1 MRPKLV
7 VILGV
12 VFNQPRYQFG
22 QSQRISSLSEFGMYY
37 IGLEKV
43 LKTKVIER
51 TIN

>member
-7 VILGV
+7 IILGV
-12 VFNQPRYQFG
+12 VFDQPRYQVG
-22 QSQRISSLSEFGMYY
+22 RSQRISSLSEVGISY

-43 LKTKVIER
+43 LKAKVIER